1 MKQKFLALLLLSAI
15 PLFCLAEVN
24 WTFYGGGMYAKQY
37 GAEGIFYDDEDDDNL
52 VPKKG
57 NSFEWLLG
65 LNLQIPLSK
74 KIFLE
79 TGVGMRNKLVFLQ
92 KDGFK
97 FNPSDIK
104 MYDRRHIQ
112 DFISENLDYG
122 RGYFIGIP
130 VKVGYDLKL
139 NEKNQFLFSVGPYAS
154 VNVSGS
160 YECWDDLEFKDK
172 FNVGLNASIVF
183 RHRCMSFGLDYRNPL
198 FKNGLNDY
206 YKNSVN
212 LTIGINFKSE
222 GWAKVGT
229 VALAAATVAGSVATA
244 YSGSDNNFINS
255 DNSIEDSSNYS
266 GYYSTSNNNSVESGS
281 TGYSQSFYQQ
291 EYDRWQRVAERH
303 FESLTNLGY
312 QLKNKDGKK
321 SGGSGQSTSSSN
333 YTRMKKSF
341 REAQNEMRK
350 IRNKA
355 QKEGYIIQKASIE
368 DATVKY

>member
-1 MKQKFLALLLLSAI
+1 MRQKLLVLLFLSAI
-15 PLFCLAEVN
+15 PLFCSAEVN
-24 WTFYGGGMYAKQY
+24 WAFYGGGMYAKQY

-74 KIFLE
+74 KIYLE
-79 TGVGMRNKLVFLQ
+79 TGVGMRNKLVLLQ
-92 KDGFK
+92 KNGFK
-97 FNPSDIK
+97 FNSSVIK

-112 DFISENLDYG
+112 DFISENFDYG
-122 RGYFIGIP
+122 RGYFLGIP
-130 VKVGYDLKL
+130 LKVGYNLKL

-154 VNVSGS
+154 VNISGS
-160 YECWDDLEFKDK
+160 YENWDDLKFKDK
-172 FNVGLNASIVF
+172 LNVGLNASIVF

-212 LTIGINFKSE
+212 LTIGINFKSK
-222 GWAKVGT
+222 GWATIGT
-229 VALAAATVAGSVATA
+229 VALATTSVVGGVAAA
-244 YSGSDNNFINS
+244 YSGSDNSLIDLNNIS
-255 DNSIEDSSNYS
+255 DNESSQYATPSNTIGS
-266 GYYSTSNNNSVESGS
+266 GGNGS

-312 QLKNKDGKK
+312 QIKSKDGKK
-321 SGGSGQSTSSSN
+321 SGGSGQGMSSSN
-333 YTRMKKSF
+333 YARMKKSF

-350 IRNKA
+350 IRTKA
-355 QKEGYIIQKASIE
+355 RKEGYTIQKASIE

>member
-24 WTFYGGGMYAKQY
+24 WSFYVGGMYSKQY
-37 GAEGIFYDDEDDDNL
+37 GAGGSFYDDEDNYNL
-52 VPKKG
+52 IPKKA
-57 NSFEWLLG
+57 NSFEALLG
-65 LNLQIPLSK
+65 LNLQIPLNK
-74 KIFLE
+74 RIFLE
-79 TGVGMRNKLVFLQ
+79 TGVGLRNKLVLMQ
-92 KDGFK
+92 KDGYK

-104 MYDRRHIQ
+104 MYDRFDIE

-122 RGYFIGIP
+122 RGYFLGIP
-130 VKVGYDLKL
+130 VKVGYNLKL

-154 VNVSGS
+154 VNIAGS
-160 YECWDDLEFKDK
+160 YEHWDDLKFKDK
-172 FNVGLNASIVF
+172 LNVGLNASIVF

-212 LTIGINFKSE
+212 LTIGINFKSK
-222 GWAKVGT
+222 GWATIGT
-229 VALAAATVAGSVATA
+229 VALATASVVGGVAAA
-244 YSGSDNNFINS
+244 YSGSDNSLIDSNNIS
-255 DNSIEDSSNYS
+255 DNESVQYATPSNSISSGEN
-266 GYYSTSNNNSVESGS
+266 GS

-312 QLKNKDGKK
+312 KIKNKDGNK
-321 SGGSGQSTSSSN
+321 SGGTGQGMSSSN
-333 YTRMKKSF
+333 YARMKKSF
-341 REAQNEMRK
+341 REAQNEMKK
-350 IRNKA
+350 IRSKA
-355 QKEGYIIQKASIE
+355 KKEGYTIQKASIE